1 MLCCV
6 AGSFQIKVSSFYTGI
21 PNKHETKQNK
31 DSNKVSFAFSFLGN
45 QTGGGRERERKTY
58 EDIYRGRNLEQ
69 WDRGKWGKDLSPL
82 NMNWCSGSTPPASSC
97 FLFHYY

>member
-45 QTGGGRERERKTY
+45 QTGRGRERERGKRTKTFI
-58 EDIYRGRNLEQ
+58 EVGI
-69 WDRGKWGKDLSPL
+69 L
-82 NMNWCSGSTPPASSC
+82 NNGTEANGARI
-97 FLFHYY
+97 